1 MKPLGLLDAS
11 AMQCFNPI
19 FKFAYGT
26 ILGALFFAWSWLV
39 DRLMKDA
46 YFNHDG
52 SQLSILYQIPAKLHL
67 QLHQRSKKHYAPE

>member
-52 SQLSILYQIPAKLHL
+52 S
-67 QLHQRSKKHYAPE
+67 